1 MFIAAFICLWEV
13 LSVQVQQCLLQSIAG
28 KLLCIVCH
36 TIMYYL
42 YLNVKRLYQAYLIS
56 QDGMVHVPVHIL
68 RQCCLG
74 IVTGKTCITVPTV
87 WQIYRFTT
95 LLEPTEVT
103 DWLY

>member
-42 YLNVKRLYQAYLIS
+42 YLNVKRL
-56 QDGMVHVPVHIL
+56 
-68 RQCCLG
+68 
-74 IVTGKTCITVPTV
+74 
-87 WQIYRFTT
+87 
-95 LLEPTEVT
+95 
-103 DWLY
+103 